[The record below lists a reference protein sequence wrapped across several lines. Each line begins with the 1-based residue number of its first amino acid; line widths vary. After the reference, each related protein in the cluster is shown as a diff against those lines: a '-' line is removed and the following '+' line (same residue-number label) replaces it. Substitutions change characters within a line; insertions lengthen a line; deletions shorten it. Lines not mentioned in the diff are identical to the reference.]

1 MSTHGTTTEGRP
13 PGSRCCSSTRRRW
26 RPSTRPLNYVTFTP
40 TAGARDGGELIT
52 TPTLG
57 DLNGDGR
64 PEIVVGAQE
73 EYAEPVNIGSGSDAL
88 GLFGAAGDLGNGRL
102 YAISPDGTNATYP
115 NTSAAH
121 PDEQAY
127 LPGWPV
133 SLGMLQLEA
142 LPTIGDGVSA
152 SAAIGDVN
160 PAPGRE
166 VVAASAVGPMY
177 VLNAHGDS
185 VFGTVGGKD
194 VPLLWSGGLNGQDN
208 GRFGPNRNSTDLVAS
223 PVAFGGPAVGKLD
236 PDATPDITA
245 PTAGLSRLL
254 DILAPDL
261 QLPNDDHLMAWRG
274 SDGNALPGFPQ
285 TTADI
290 AFFVTP
296 AIADVNGDGANETI
310 AGNGLY
316 TLSAYDSAGRRR
328 AGWPKLTGGWLV
340 GTPGLGD
347 WDGDGKAEVAVVRR
361 DGFVLVW
368 HTQGAASAL
377 TEWPRSGGNG
387 TNSGEYSP

>member
-1 MSTHGTTTEGRP
+1 MS
-13 PGSRCCSSTRRRW
+13 SAQ
-26 RPSTRPLNYVTFTP
+26 V
-40 TAGARDGGELIT
+40 AG
-52 TPTLG
+52 
-57 DLNGDGR
+57 N
-64 PEIVVGAQE
+64 
-73 EYAEPVNIGSGSDAL
+73 
-88 GLFGAAGDLGNGRL
+88 
-102 YAISPDGTNATYP
+102 
-115 NTSAAH
+115 
-121 PDEQAY
+121 
-127 LPGWPV
+127 
-133 SLGMLQLEA
+133 
-142 LPTIGDGVSA
+142 
-152 SAAIGDVN
+152 
-160 PAPGRE
+160 
-166 VVAASAVGPMY
+166 
-177 VLNAHGDS
+177 
-185 VFGTVGGKD
+185 D

-208 GRFGPNRNSTDLVAS
+208 GRFGPNRNSTDLAAS

-236 PDATPDITA
+236 PDATPDISA

-274 SDGNALPGFPQ
+274 SDGNALPGFPK

-316 TLSAYDSAGRRR
+316 TLSAYNSAGTAP

-361 DGFVLVW
+361 DGFLLMW
-368 HTQGAASAL
+368 HTQGAATRSPSGPAL
-377 TEWPRSGGNG
+377 ERTAR
-387 TNSGEYSP
+387 NSGEYSP